1 MVIYIDE
8 QTDEWKEE
16 FRKLWK
22 IQKLYGDNVPKDL
35 WDELD
40 IKAKL
45 RKDQYSVLYL
55 LQNIYYELQSYLN
68 IGLNFINSYASITK
82 EH

>member
-8 QTDEWKEE
+8 QTEEWKEE

-40 IKAKL
+40 KKAKL
-45 RKDQYSVLYL
+45 RKD
-55 LQNIYYELQSYLN
+55 N
-68 IGLNFINSYASITK
+68 
-82 EH
+82 

>member
-1 MVIYIDE
+1 MRERCKFFRRLMVIYIDE

-22 IQKLYGDNVPKDL
+22 IQKLYGDNVPKYL

-40 IKAKL
+40 KKAKL
-45 RKDQYSVLYL
+45 RK
-55 LQNIYYELQSYLN
+55 
-68 IGLNFINSYASITK
+68 
-82 EH
+82 